1 MDKYRR
7 KGAGSNYADFVG
19 EESQS
24 LLTEDYLQ
32 LGNLH
37 PKKREDGSPAA
48 RSPKDQTIECDI
60 QPTDTL
66 QSLALKYNIPLAE
79 LKRVNNILQENEFFA
94 LKRIKIPVKPASFL
108 KDLIPGV
115 HSEENRRENGWYVDH
130 KDTPN
135 SFSSSLSSRQSTGYS
150 SPVSEAELAPVFQ
163 ESKDKKKVR
172 RLLKEMDRDLERIK
186 ERQSSNNK
194 EDADEEL
201 EDVNLDH
208 SVEEVLYT
216 NFNHPQED
224 SGLSNGS
231 LVCWCFLLVL
241 LTLSLLAILSVLMS
255 VDHHSSEFTEEVA
268 ASGATKAGA
277 GAPNTPS
284 L

>member
-7 KGAGSNYADFVG
+7 KGAGSSYFPNGDAG
-19 EESQS
+19 EESLS
-24 LLTEDYLQ
+24 LLNDDYLQ

-60 QPTDTL
+60 QPSDTL

-79 LKRVNNILQENEFFA
+79 LKRVNNILQDNGFFA

-115 HSEENRRENGWYVDH
+115 HSEDNRRDNGWYVDH

-150 SPVSEAELAPVFQ
+150 SPVSETDTAPVFQ

-186 ERQSSNNK
+186 ERQSSK
-194 EDADEEL
+194 EVEGELADV
-201 EDVNLDH
+201 DLDD

-216 NFNHPQED
+216 NFNSPED
-224 SGLSNGS
+224 SSLSNGS

-241 LTLSLLAILSVLMS
+241 LVLALLAILSVLMS
-255 VDHHSSEFTEEVA
+255 IDHHSAEFKEE
-268 ASGATKAGA
+268 ATHSPH
-277 GAPNTPS
+277 PNP
-284 L
+284 